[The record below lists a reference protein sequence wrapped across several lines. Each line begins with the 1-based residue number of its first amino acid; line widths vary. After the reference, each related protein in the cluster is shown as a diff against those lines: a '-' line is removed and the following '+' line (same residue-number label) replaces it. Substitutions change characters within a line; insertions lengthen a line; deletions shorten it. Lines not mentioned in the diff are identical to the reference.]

1 MKVRLQ
7 PNRTAIAEIPESKF
21 KGLNIEKTPSWLASY
36 KTDESSIERLYRWGY
51 MYNGWSECEKAL
63 TFLEK
68 ADKIN
73 PNFNMSSMTDIVFL
87 LLIFFMITST
97 LVTTSALDIL
107 LPKASGKTENKKS
120 TSISITKNLTF
131 YIDNKKVSE
140 AGLEQELLTLL
151 AGKDSP
157 TIVLRAEEGVPIE
170 KAVKIMDIANRNRFK
185 VILAVRPK

>member
-1 MKVRLQ
+1 MDIRGR
-7 PNRTAIAEIPESKF
+7 N
-21 KGLNIEKTPSWLASY
+21 
-36 KTDESSIERLYRWGY
+36 
-51 MYNGWSECEKAL
+51 
-63 TFLEK
+63 
-68 ADKIN
+68 KIN

-120 TSISITKNLTF
+120 IAITITKNLVY
-131 YIDNKKVSE
+131 YIDSEKISE
-140 AGLEQELLTLL
+140 ANLEQDLLTKLT
-151 AGKDSP
+151 GKESP

>member
-1 MKVRLQ
+1 MDIRGR
-7 PNRTAIAEIPESKF
+7 N
-21 KGLNIEKTPSWLASY
+21 
-36 KTDESSIERLYRWGY
+36 
-51 MYNGWSECEKAL
+51 
-63 TFLEK
+63 
-68 ADKIN
+68 KIN

-107 LPKASGKTENKKS
+107 LPKASGKTENRKS
-120 TSISITKNLTF
+120 VSVSITKNLNF

-140 AGLEQELLTLL
+140 SKLEQNLLLVL
-151 AGKDSP
+151 EKKESP

>member
-1 MKVRLQ
+1 M
-7 PNRTAIAEIPESKF
+7 EIR
-21 KGLNIEKTPSWLASY
+21 GRN
-36 KTDESSIERLYRWGY
+36 
-51 MYNGWSECEKAL
+51 
-63 TFLEK
+63 
-68 ADKIN
+68 KIN

-120 TSISITKNLTF
+120 IAVTITKNLAYF
-131 YIDNKKVSE
+131 IDNKAINE
-140 AGLEQELLTLL
+140 NNLEQELLVQLS
-151 AGKDSP
+151 GKESP

-170 KAVKIMDIANRNRFK
+170 NAVKVMDIANRNRFK